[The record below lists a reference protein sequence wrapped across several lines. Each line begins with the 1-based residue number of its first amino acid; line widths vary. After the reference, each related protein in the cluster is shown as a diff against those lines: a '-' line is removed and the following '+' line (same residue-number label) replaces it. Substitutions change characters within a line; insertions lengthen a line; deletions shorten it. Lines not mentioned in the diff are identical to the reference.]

1 MGHEFYEYAL
11 LTFSYIQQ
19 FHEIFSKIGF
29 SFDKYKF
36 IDFIILEI
44 VGVLCTIR
52 IHTHKEFEP
61 NIFICCSFFG
71 RAPLL
76 MDLVVIHII
85 IIVILKLRMIVMTAE
100 INNNRWLSSC

>member
-1 MGHEFYEYAL
+1 MC
-11 LTFSYIQQ
+11 
-19 FHEIFSKIGF
+19 
-29 SFDKYKF
+29 
-36 IDFIILEI
+36 
-44 VGVLCTIR
+44 VTIR
-52 IHTHKEFEP
+52 MHIHKEFDP